1 MFPLKNVRYDRV
13 MAVHYHDYVGTY
25 LQNYAAQHSRRC

>member
-1 MFPLKNVRYDRV
+1 MAVKSVRFGGV

-25 LQNYAAQHSRRC
+25 LQNYTTQYSRGY